1 MNRHDKILVFDFET
15 TGLHP
20 QFDQIIEI
28 GAIVLS
34 KKDNGFEEVDH
45 LNILVQVGHPLPLKI
60 TQITG
65 ITDAMLRTDGV
76 SPESAFQ
83 QLFNLYD
90 AHTLLV
96 AYNLQFD
103 LSFLH
108 AFIRRYWQPQFEIKN
123 DILDVMA
130 VYRDRHPY
138 PHRLESAVQTYQVD
152 VKNTHRGIDDVRA
165 TYAVLKA
172 MQAEQDNIDAY
183 VNVIGYNPKYAVSG
197 LRLPHVRYVPQRGG
211 MREIEKS

>member
-1 MNRHDKILVFDFET
+1 MIPHNKILVFDFET

-28 GAIVLS
+28 GAILLAR
-34 KKDNGFEEVDH
+34 KDDHHEEVES
-45 LNILVQVGHPLPLKI
+45 LNVLVKVSHPLPPKI

-65 ITDAMLRTDGV
+65 ITDAMLRADGI

-83 QLFNLYD
+83 PFFNLFD
-90 AHTLLV
+90 DKTLLV

-108 AFIRRYWQPQFEIKN
+108 AFIRRYWNSQFEIKN

-130 VYRDRHPY
+130 VYRDRHRY

-152 VKNTHRGIDDVRA
+152 MKNTHRAIDDVRA
-165 TYAVLKA
+165 TYAVLQA
-172 MQAEQDNIDAY
+172 MQAEQANIDAY

-211 MREIEKS
+211 MREIEKT